1 MTVSKTADPRQS
13 WNGDDVTVAFNI
25 TTFSFID
32 PTHVVVQRRSSA
44 GALTTLTKD
53 AAGDDGYTL
62 PSSSTTITMN
72 TAPAT
77 GETLI
82 AYRNTLRD
90 QLLDMVNNRSFN
102 PENVEAAL
110 DKLTYIM
117 QEISR
122 GNTGAVRMAEAVDDN
137 PDLEITEL
145 AADRASK
152 YLAFDSNGDISL
164 VAILAA
170 TALLLDEDDMAS
182 NDPVNGATQQS
193 IVEWVTNGTINMAN
207 KLFKAAT
214 CLFADATDLTKKL
227 GLSLSGATTGKTMT
241 IASSHT
247 ANRTLTLPNA
257 TDTLV
262 GKATTDTLTNKT
274 LTSPVIN
281 TGVSGSAFLDED
293 DMSSDSATKL
303 SSQQAIKAYV
313 DSAGNGILFSTQAD
327 VSGSRAINTEYTN
340 STGRT
345 MMVQFQFRDANVNA
359 IPAIAW
365 GQVNT
370 GGGYAVEAIARAVQ
384 DAGAAWETYGT
395 LTFFVPPGANYKITG
410 DGSNDD
416 PTELYWNE
424 HY

>member
-13 WNGDDVTVAFNI
+13 WNGDDSTVAFNI
-25 TTFSFID
+25 TTFTFID

-62 PSSSTTITMN
+62 PASSTTITMN

-82 AYRNTLRD
+82 AYRDTTRN
-90 QLLDMVNNRSFN
+90 QLLDLVNNRAFN
-102 PENVEAAL
+102 PENVESGL

-152 YLAFDSNGDISL
+152 YLTFDANGDISL

-214 CLFADATDLTKKL
+214 CFFADATDLTKKL
-227 GLSLSGATTGKTMT
+227 GFSLSGATTGKTMT
-241 IASSHT
+241 IASSHS
-247 ANRTLTLPNA
+247 ADRTLTLPDT

-262 GKATTDTLTNKT
+262 TRNLSETLSNKI
-274 LTSPVIN
+274 LENAQLN
-281 TGVSGSAFLDED
+281 TQVGGTAVLDED
-293 DMSSDSATKL
+293 DMASNSAIKL
-303 SSQQAIKAYV
+303 STQQSIKAYV
-313 DSAGNGILFSTQAD
+313 DSGGDHHVSTQGD
-327 VSGSRAINTEYTN
+327 VSPARAINTEYTN
-340 STGRT
+340 STGSVV
-345 MMVQFQFRDANVNA
+345 MVQFQFRDAAANA
-359 IPAIAW
+359 NPAIAL
-365 GQVNT
+365 GQINT
-370 GGGYAVEAIARAVQ
+370 GGGYVTVAKARAIQ
-384 DAGAAWETYGT
+384 DSGSAWETYGT
-395 LTFFVPPGANYKITG
+395 LTFFVPIGANYKITG